1 MSRWC
6 CIHIAD
12 LLDGLPNGIASAL
25 GRIARTGSLVSYGC
39 FCYSVKVTHQYGKI
53 RMIRKFV
60 YSLSIT
66 LLLATASIQADEYP
80 EREVLGVVMWGAG
93 GATDTV
99 ARAINP
105 AAEEALGKPIVVL
118 NKAGG
123 AGAISTAF
131 VNTAPADGYTF
142 LYGAE
147 NPQLHPIMGV
157 ADLDYSQFYPVRILG
172 RGVAVIVVPADSKY
186 QSMEDLLAEI
196 KANPGNVLMGSTGP
210 GGLPSTV
217 AALIGNSADFDV
229 TAIPFDGEGPGLT
242 AMLGNEVEFMPAGI
256 SAAAEQI
263 KAGNMRALAVVND
276 APVDSLDGVPAI
288 TDALPEMAKYLPWGP
303 FYGVFVRNEVPDDVK
318 AKLVESFDTASQS
331 EQYLALMENKG
342 NVVMD
347 LSGEDATAFLKKWQQ
362 VTAWVLQDTGA
373 AKVNPESLGI
383 MRP

>member
-1 MSRWC
+1 MKNVFT
-6 CIHIAD
+6 A
-12 LLDGLPNGIASAL
+12 LAAS
-25 GRIARTGSLVSYGC
+25 IV
-39 FCYSVKVTHQYGKI
+39 
-53 RMIRKFV
+53 
-60 YSLSIT
+60 
-66 LLLATASIQADEYP
+66 LATPLLGSFAYAEDYP

-123 AGAISTAF
+123 AGAISTSF

-147 NPQLHPIMGV
+147 NPQLHPVMGV

-172 RGVAVIVVPADSKY
+172 RGVAVIVVPSDSSY
-186 QSMEDLLAEI
+186 QTIDDLLGDI

-217 AALIGNSADFDV
+217 AALISNSADFDV
-229 TAIPFDGEGPGLT
+229 TPIPFDGEGPGLT
-242 AMLGNEVEFMPAGI
+242 AMLGKEVDFMPAGI

-276 APVDSLDGVPAI
+276 APVDSLEGVPAI
-288 TDALPEMAKYLPWGP
+288 TDSLPDMAQYLPWGP
-303 FYGVFVRNEVPDDVK
+303 FYGVFVRNDVSDDIK
-318 AKLVESFDTASQS
+318 ATLVDVFATASQS
-331 EQYLALMENKG
+331 EQYIALMENKG
-342 NVVMD
+342 NVLMD
-347 LSGEDATAFLKKWQQ
+347 LSGDEASAFLSKWQQ
-362 VTAWVLQDTGA
+362 VTSWVLQDTGA
-373 AKVNPESLGI
+373 AKISPEKLGI
-383 MRP
+383 KRP